1 MFAYYSSP
9 SRIVTAIGVTLLSGL
24 ALGACSSQTEIAPPA
39 DLVLKNASIY
49 TVDSSQP
56 VASALAID
64 DGRFVAVGS
73 AEKIEAY
80 IGDETQVRDLGGAF
94 IMPGMQDAHIHAQ
107 MAAEFENGVIFDPD
121 SGWDAIVDAILRA
134 DAETPGNGWLF
145 GGNLPWLSDIVGE
158 REDLPAVSATL
169 DAIVSDRPAA
179 FWDVGGHAILAN
191 TAAMRAAGIDAE
203 TPDPEG
209 GTIERDAEGE
219 PTGVLR
225 ELATN
230 LITET
235 MPVMSDERYATG
247 LSAAFDQLN
256 ALGITSVGEVW
267 VYPHTVRSLELLDD
281 REELDMRVVS
291 AIAHPVEFVDPELKA
306 RALDMIESRT
316 EYEGRRFKIR
326 YTKFVLDG
334 SAGGQTLAL
343 TQPYIGTDFRG
354 KLRNPEDVVLSEV
367 SRLHADGLGSVIH
380 GVGDRAIR
388 IGLDAV
394 EAALTEH
401 GDNGVRHTLA
411 HTVFVNP
418 EDLDRFAE
426 LNIVAEFSPYFWMP
440 SEGLELI
447 RFELGEERLQW
458 GWPARALLDRGVT
471 LSVGSD
477 WPVVMDPN
485 PFPAMESLVTRRK
498 PGDVNGDAYGPQ
510 HAITVEEAIE
520 MFTMGSAYGLYQ
532 ETETGSITVGKFAD
546 FIVLDQ
552 DLTVIDVYDIHR
564 TRVLETFLEGEQIFE
579 SEKN

>member
-1 MFAYYSSP
+1 MFACNSSP
-9 SRIVTAIGVTLLSGL
+9 SRNVTAIGIALLSGL
-24 ALGACSSQTEIAPPA
+24 ALGACSSQTEISPPA

-49 TVDSSQP
+49 TVDSSHP
-56 VASALAID
+56 VASAVAID
-64 DGRFVAVGS
+64 GGRFVAVGS
-73 AEKIEAY
+73 ADQIDAY

-94 IMPGMQDAHIHAQ
+94 IMPGIQDAHIHTQ
-107 MAAEFENGVIFDPD
+107 MVAEFENSVIVDPASD
-121 SGWDAIVDAILRA
+121 WEAIVEAIQRA

-145 GGNLPWLSDIVGE
+145 GGNLPWLSDIIGD
-158 REDLPAVSATL
+158 RDDLPATSATL
-169 DAIVSDRPAA
+169 DTIVSDRPAA

-191 TAAMRAAGIDAE
+191 TAAMRAAGIDAS
-203 TPDPEG
+203 TPNPEG
-209 GTIERDAEGE
+209 GTIERNADGQ

-225 ELATN
+225 ELAAN
-230 LITET
+230 LITES

-247 LSAAFDQLN
+247 LSAAFDKLST
-256 ALGITSVGEVW
+256 LGITSVGEVW
-267 VYPHTVRSLELLDD
+267 VYPHTVRALKLLDD
-281 REELDMRVVS
+281 RDELDMRVVT
-291 AIAHPVEFVDPELKA
+291 AIAHPVEFVDEAMKA
-306 RALDMIESRT
+306 KALDMIERRA
-316 EYEGRRFKIR
+316 EYEGRRVKNR

-343 TQPYIGTDFRG
+343 TQPYIGTDFKG
-354 KLRNPEDVVLSEV
+354 KLRNPKDVVISEV
-367 SRLHADGLGSVIH
+367 SRLHANGLGSVIH

-388 IGLDAV
+388 ISLDAV
-394 EAALTEH
+394 EAALEEH

-418 EDLDRFAE
+418 EDLDRFAD

-447 RFELGEERLQW
+447 RLELGEERVQW

-552 DLTVIDVYDIHR
+552 DLTVIDVNDIHR
-564 TRVLETFLEGEQIFE
+564 TRVLETFLEGEQIFKAE
-579 SEKN
+579 NN